1 MTEEESTQQLDGKR
15 ASGDDGRMPFESFT
29 ITGFSIICAW
39 HFLALFSSVP
49 NAGEATSAGRPL
61 ACQLALYLSLAV
73 SYLAAALGATW
84 TQRKLSSRG
93 ASGWRRLALGGGL
106 FATGASAFV
115 ILSGSH
121 AFSLSLC
128 AWVVLGL
135 SEVTLMLP
143 WLQQAGLADAN
154 KSNYRNLAFNMGLG
168 AGIAFIVGNLFSPY
182 GEIVFCAL
190 PLLSSILPARYVET
204 GELPSQAA
212 EGDRKSAL
220 RGPEML
226 KGNFNFVCCGL
237 VFGACQAVFSTAV
250 QSFDIVSYGTG
261 SSWPIVGCLI
271 SALVILVI
279 RDNESPSRMIVHVQ
293 RFSSFLFTVGVMV
306 SFYFISSKGALDQ
319 AVYAAGDTIG
329 QMLSLSGFNSFDFGF
344 MVVALSITALTKR
357 NHVEFAGLNRCA
369 VYLSMA
375 AGLAGGSVA
384 QNAAASVLP
393 SPLTAI
399 VAILV
404 AVLAASA
411 LSTRERSANAPR
423 ADNEEQTQRPTR
435 GTIPTKKPPEL
446 EKGEHDAR
454 IEDLAEISHLSNRE
468 KQVFSMLANGMNA
481 NDIQQELWISIH
493 TVKTHISNIYRKLDV
508 HSAHELIALVN
519 AEAGADAL
527 REKLGHETD
536 DHK

>member
-1 MTEEESTQQLDGKR
+1 MAEDESTQQLDGASATGENKR
-15 ASGDDGRMPFESFT
+15 GGFESFT
-29 ITGFSIICAW
+29 VTGFSIICAW

-49 NAGEATSAGRPL
+49 TAGEATSAGRPL
-61 ACQLALYLSLAV
+61 ACQLALYLSLAA
-73 SYLAAALGATW
+73 SYFAAALGATR
-84 TQRKLSSRG
+84 TQRTLSAKG
-93 ASGWRRLALGGGL
+93 ASGWRRLALGAGF

-115 ILSGSH
+115 ILAGSH
-121 AFSLSLC
+121 AFALSLC

-143 WLQQAGLADAN
+143 WLQQAGLTDAN
-154 KSNYRNLAFNMGLG
+154 KSTYRNLAFNMGLG
-168 AGIAFIVGNLFSPY
+168 AGIAFIAGNLFSPY

-190 PLLSSILPARYVET
+190 PLLSSVLPARYAET
-204 GELPSQAA
+204 SEPASQAA
-212 EGDRKSAL
+212 NGDRKETL
-220 RGPEML
+220 RGSEML
-226 KGNFNFVCCGL
+226 KENVNFVCCGL
-237 VFGACQAVFSTAV
+237 VFGACQAVFSAAARALDT
-250 QSFDIVSYGTG
+250 VSYGTG

-306 SFYFISSKGALDQ
+306 SFYFVSSRNALDQ

-329 QMLSLSGFNSFDFGF
+329 QMLSLSGFNCFDFGF
-344 MVVALSITALTKR
+344 MVVALSAAALTKR
-357 NHVEFAGLNRCA
+357 DHVEFAGMNRCA

-375 AGLAGGSVA
+375 VGLAGGSVA
-384 QNAAASVLP
+384 QTAAALVLP
-393 SPLTAI
+393 NSLTAI

-411 LSTRERSANAPR
+411 LSTHERAANAPQ
-423 ADNEEQTQRPTR
+423 ADTEAQTQDPAHVDTH
-435 GTIPTKKPPEL
+435 IEKPIEL
-446 EKGEHDAR
+446 EADERTAR
-454 IEDLAEISHLSNRE
+454 IESLAEISHLSNRE

-508 HSAHELIALVN
+508 HSAHELIALVD

-527 REKLGHETD
+527 RERLGHETD
-536 DHK
+536 DHQ